1 MEQKAGKKK
10 LFDFKLLSR
19 VISYASPYRSRLNSS
34 IVLAIVLAVM
44 GPLRPWLINKTVNE
58 YIAKGTE
65 QGHQF
70 AYKFFGNEL
79 LFTVAQMIFIITAIQ
94 VLLIILETVL
104 RFFFSY
110 YTSWLGQ
117 TVVRD
122 LRVNVFKKIIG
133 LNLRQFDQTPIGT
146 LTTRSVNDIETIS
159 DVFAEGFIPI
169 LADFLTIIAVLFTMF
184 YINWQLTL
192 VCLIPFPFLIL
203 ATYYFKES
211 VNKSFHRVRN
221 AIAALNAFVQ
231 EHIQGMQVV
240 QAFAVEKKEFN
251 KFNKINTEHRNANIN
266 AIFAYSVFFPVVE
279 IILAVSLGLLV
290 WFGARQAVAINNAE
304 AAKMAGEIMAFIIL
318 LNMLFRPLR
327 FIADKFNVLQMGMVA
342 SERVFK
348 VLDNTDEIAASAAD
362 AYKPAGAVPG
372 KLEFNKVWFAY
383 NEENWVLKDISFAVK
398 PGETVAIVGHTGSG
412 KTSIISLLNRLYHI
426 QKGSIKLD
434 DVHIEEYD
442 LDALRSK
449 IGVVLQDVFLFAGTI
464 TENVTLRNDN
474 ISKEKVMEAAKLIGL
489 HNFIMRLPGNY
500 DFNVMERGATMSQGQ
515 RQLLSFIRAILFNP
529 SVLILDEATSAVD
542 TETEQMI
549 QHAIDK
555 LIEGRTSIVIAHR
568 LSTIRKADKIIVL
581 DKGEIKE
588 SGTHEEL
595 LQLGG
600 YYAKLHEMQFSKA
613 IV

>member
-1 MEQKAGKKK
+1 LEQKAGKKK

-44 GPLRPWLINKTVNE
+44 GPLRPWLINKTVND

-65 QGHQF
+65 QGHRF
-70 AYKFFGNEL
+70 AYNFFGNEL

-251 KFNKINTEHRNANIN
+251 KFNKINTDHRNANIN

-348 VLDNTDEIAASAAD
+348 VLDNTDEIAESAAD
-362 AYKPAGAVPG
+362 AYKPGGAVPG

-383 NEENWVLKDISFAVK
+383 NEENWVLKDISFTVK
-398 PGETVAIVGHTGSG
+398 PGETIAIVGHTGSG

-426 QKGSIKLD
+426 QKGSIQLD
-434 DVHIEEYD
+434 DVSIEAYD

-489 HNFIMRLPGNY
+489 HDFIMRLPGNY